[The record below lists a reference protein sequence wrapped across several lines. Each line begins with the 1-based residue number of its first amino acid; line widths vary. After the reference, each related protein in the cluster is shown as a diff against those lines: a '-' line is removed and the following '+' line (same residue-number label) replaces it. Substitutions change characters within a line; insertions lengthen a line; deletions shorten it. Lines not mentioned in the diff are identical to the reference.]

1 MYRVIAGL
9 CLSISFIVADAAMAQ
24 TAPVSCPYGQI
35 AEKQTCR
42 TMTTTERKAL
52 QGRQSAEVRRAVSR
66 SQTRLSETAPPQA
79 PNGDATLRDPTTRQ
93 YLRREISTVHP

>member
-1 MYRVIAGL
+1 MYRLLAGL
-9 CLSISFIVADAAMAQ
+9 CLFTPFVITDAAQAQ
-24 TAPVSCPYGQI
+24 TAPAFCPYGQI
-35 AEKQTCR
+35 ADKQTCR
-42 TMTTTERKAL
+42 AMLPAELKAL
-52 QGRQSAEVRRAVSR
+52 QARQSAEVRRAVSR